1 MKLFDLEIRF
11 LTGKSRDRGPAN
23 FCSWTTYSGI
33 SATYNH
39 RKPTILLYNKDS
51 IDKTLKDKH
60 ANINEIEKLYFDS
73 ESSYPRFKIK
83 DTKFSR
89 VIKVDNSDAAVIP
102 NDILISETKVAYNV
116 YKGSNNIYIIS
127 EDSFKSN
134 NQAIYNKI
142 MEYGDNFED
151 ALRTIN
157 ILPKDTTLIYSGK
170 LCFCEERFQQTIHN
184 IMDIYTKYVTEDD
197 IDTIVNK
204 SLEKLTEETAMSL
217 NGMLSSTDPAI
228 VELGLKILQGVDVLN
243 TPLTVKLLL
252 VGNYENISKNKAIN
266 TTGVSQI
273 FKTLK
278 LTLWSVPPY
287 PGSLNLI
294 FKSEFWDKASTED
307 KQLSLTVGREI
318 ISNFFSNGWTNL
330 RKIVPNLPYNV
341 KTYVE

>member
-1 MKLFDLEIRF
+1 MKLFDLDIRF
-11 LTGKSRDRGPAN
+11 LTGRYIDRGTAN
-23 FCSWTTYSGI
+23 LCAWNPYSGI
-33 SATYNH
+33 LATYKFK
-39 RKPTILLYNKDS
+39 KPSLILYNWDS
-51 IDKTLKDKH
+51 IDKILKDKH
-60 ANINEIEKLYFDS
+60 ADINKVEKLYFDP

-83 DTKFSR
+83 DTRFSR
-89 VIKVDNSDAAVIP
+89 VIKVSNSDAVVIP
-102 NDILISETKVAYNV
+102 NDIVINETEKSYNV
-116 YKGSNNIYIIS
+116 YKGSDNIYIIS
-127 EDSFKSN
+127 EESFKSKDN
-134 NQAIYNKI
+134 AIYNKI

-157 ILPKDTTLIYSGK
+157 VLPKNTTLIYSGR
-170 LCFCEERFQQTIHN
+170 LCFCEEHFQQTVLN
-184 IMDIYTKYVTEDD
+184 IIENYTKYVKEDD

-228 VELGLKILQGVDVLN
+228 VELGLKILQGIDILN

-266 TTGVSQI
+266 TTGVSQV
-273 FKTLK
+273 FRTLK
-278 LTLWSVPPY
+278 LTPWSVPAY

-318 ISNFFSNGWTNL
+318 ISNLFSNGWTNL